1 MESILN
7 WEYISLI
14 PPLLTLLL
22 VVLTRKVGISL
33 GVGILTSA
41 FVVAGADIMETLR
54 MIWNSFAIIFVDG
67 GAINTWNAF
76 ILIFLSLL
84 GIMTAFINMSGGA
97 RAFTAW
103 ALTKVK
109 SRKGAN
115 MATALLGIIVFI
127 DDYFSALIV
136 GQVAKPLTD
145 KYNVSRAK
153 LAYLID
159 TTASPISVIAP
170 ISSWGAGIMGLVA
183 PLIAAAGMVAVTPFQ
198 AFVYMI
204 PMNFYVLT
212 AVAMMFI
219 VILTRFDIGAM
230 RKHESLAINDGQVV
244 GDAREV
250 PGETDEELPVHQ
262 QGSAKALIVPIL
274 GLAFTVIIAMFVTGA
289 VTGGSMNI
297 FSIFENT
304 LVTHSLV
311 IGGIVGLLLSLFYF
325 FRYTHS
331 DDDFGKTEIWLG
343 VKTGFMAMFPAIL
356 VLTLAWMIGDLIGQL
371 GTGELLGSMVES
383 SNMPT
388 GILLAVVF
396 AVACLMALATGTS
409 WGSFGILI
417 PITGEI
423 MISLDATDLL
433 LPSIAAVLAGAVFG
447 DHCSPISD
455 STILSS
461 TGAGC
466 NHIVHV
472 MTQLPYA
479 IGSAM
484 IALAGYLVLGLTSSL
499 PLALLTLL
507 VLLIIVVVVSK
518 VVYTPIVKKS
528 AES

>member
-1 MESILN
+1 MESIL
-7 WEYISLI
+7 
-14 PPLLTLLL
+14 
-22 VVLTRKVGISL
+22 KL
-33 GVGILTSA
+33 GVH
-41 FVVAGADIMETLR
+41 
-54 MIWNSFAIIFVDG
+54 IFVDG

-230 RKHESLAINDGQVV
+230 RKHE
-244 GDAREV
+244 
-250 PGETDEELPVHQ
+250 
-262 QGSAKALIVPIL
+262 
-274 GLAFTVIIAMFVTGA
+274 
-289 VTGGSMNI
+289 
-297 FSIFENT
+297 
-304 LVTHSLV
+304 
-311 IGGIVGLLLSLFYF
+311 
-325 FRYTHS
+325 
-331 DDDFGKTEIWLG
+331 
-343 VKTGFMAMFPAIL
+343 
-356 VLTLAWMIGDLIGQL
+356 
-371 GTGELLGSMVES
+371 
-383 SNMPT
+383 
-388 GILLAVVF
+388 
-396 AVACLMALATGTS
+396 TS
-409 WGSFGILI
+409 RR
-417 PITGEI
+417 
-423 MISLDATDLL
+423 
-433 LPSIAAVLAGAVFG
+433 
-447 DHCSPISD
+447 
-455 STILSS
+455 
-461 TGAGC
+461 
-466 NHIVHV
+466 
-472 MTQLPYA
+472 
-479 IGSAM
+479 
-484 IALAGYLVLGLTSSL
+484 
-499 PLALLTLL
+499 
-507 VLLIIVVVVSK
+507 
-518 VVYTPIVKKS
+518 
-528 AES
+528 